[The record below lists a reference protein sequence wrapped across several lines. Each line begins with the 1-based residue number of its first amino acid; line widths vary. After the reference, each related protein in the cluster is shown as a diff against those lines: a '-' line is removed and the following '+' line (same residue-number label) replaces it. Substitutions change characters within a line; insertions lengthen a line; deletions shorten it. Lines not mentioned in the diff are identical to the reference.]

1 VDALIAIF
9 PLIVVFAL
17 LVFWRM
23 PAKQTMPIAAVLTAI
38 LAYFY
43 WGVSSNRIVA
53 ATGEGLIISGML
65 LYIVW
70 GALLLLFVL
79 KHSGAVTAIRN
90 GFRDISPD
98 RRVQAII
105 VAWTFGAFI
114 EGAAGF
120 GTPAAVAGPLL
131 VILGFPPMAAVVAA
145 LTIQSTPVSF
155 GAVGT
160 PILVGVNKGLEGQSI
175 VTGYIA
181 EHSSTFAGAT
191 AELQYHELLTMI
203 GARVAVI
210 HGIIGTLIPLFVVCL
225 LTRFFGQNRSW
236 REGFAIW
243 PFALFA
249 GFAFTVPSMLFGVFL
264 GPMFPS
270 LLGGLVALAL
280 TVIAAKRGWF
290 QPKEPWDFPPES
302 SWEPEW
308 KSDFPPQTENSEQRP
323 IALWLA
329 WTPYLIVALL
339 LVALSLSKQYV
350 PSVQNWLAATTWNPT
365 LLATSDP
372 KTTIAAKLN
381 ILTLP
386 GTVFLIAS
394 LSCLALHRM
403 RLGEFGAALAESGR
417 AIRGAAIAIVF
428 AVPMVRIFI
437 QSNVNS
443 AGLES
448 MPRELATSV
457 ADLAGTAWPACAA
470 VIGAM
475 GAFVAG
481 SNTISNMTFSLF
493 QFDVALQIGLDPLFV
508 VALQAV
514 GGAAG
519 NMICVHN
526 VVAAAA
532 TVGLLGREGA
542 LIRKTLIPTVY
553 YLAAAGV
560 IGCVVLLGCG
570 KTQPATAPVA
580 VQPQAQPAE
589 EAPASEPTTE
599 AAPEPIAEP
608 ASQQKIDEET
618 LPESKRTSLGLYVM
632 AADAYAMWKADPDG
646 IKMIEVRTPEEIQE
660 FGMPEMAS
668 HIPLCEAEEFVAAVR
683 EIAQPEDTILMTC
696 RSGNRSAAAVNMLA
710 PAGYKK
716 AYSIVDGFL
725 GDKDADGNRTIN
737 GWKKAGLP
745 CVTSQ

>member
-1 VDALIAIF
+1 MDALIAIT
-9 PLIVVFAL
+9 PLLVVFAL

-23 PAKQTMPIAAVLTAI
+23 SAKQTMPIAAVLTAI

-43 WGVSSNRIVA
+43 WGVSAERIVA
-53 ATGEGLIISGML
+53 ATGEGLIIAGML

-79 KHSGAVTAIRN
+79 KHSGAVTSIRN

-181 EHSSTFAGAT
+181 EHSNMFAAT
-191 AELQYHELLTMI
+191 TADAQYQELLVMI
-203 GARVAVI
+203 GARVAIV

-236 REGFAIW
+236 REGLAIW
-243 PFALFA
+243 RFALFA
-249 GFAFTVPSMLFGVFL
+249 GFAFTVPYVLFGVFL

-280 TVIAAKRGWF
+280 TVTAARRGWF
-290 QPKEPWDFPPES
+290 QPKESWDFPPES
-302 SWEPEW
+302 SWNPDW
-308 KSDFPPQTENSEQRP
+308 RSSFPPQAEVTRQKP
-323 IALWLA
+323 VALWLA
-329 WTPYLIVALL
+329 WIPYLIVALL
-339 LVALSLSKQYV
+339 LVALSLSKQYSPAV
-350 PSVQNWLAATTWNPT
+350 REWIGATTWQPT
-365 LLATSDP
+365 LLDTGDA

-381 ILTLP
+381 VLTLP
-386 GTVFLIAS
+386 GTIFLIAS

-403 RLGEFGAALAESGR
+403 RLREFGGALAESGR
-417 AIRGAAIAIVF
+417 ALCGAAIAIVF

-437 QSNVNS
+437 QSNVNT

-448 MPRELATSV
+448 MPRELATAV
-457 ADLAGTAWPACAA
+457 ADLTGSAWPACSA

-493 QFDVALQIGLDPLFV
+493 QFDVALQIGLNPLFV

-542 LIRKTLIPTVY
+542 VIRKTLIPTVY
-553 YLAAAGV
+553 YLLAAGA
-560 IGCVVLLGCG
+560 IGCVVLLGCREAPS
-570 KTQPATAPVA
+570 TTAPAAEQPAVSPIGQEPSPEPA
-580 VQPQAQPAE
+580 V
-589 EAPASEPTTE
+589 E
-599 AAPEPIAEP
+599 AALP
-608 ASQQKIDEET
+608 QQKIDEAT
-618 LPESKRTSLGLYVM
+618 LPESKRTSLGLYIT
-632 AADAYAMWKADPDG
+632 AEDAYSMWKADSDHVK
-646 IKMIEVRTPEEIQE
+646 IIDVRTPEEFRE
-660 FGMPEMAS
+660 VGLPEMAS
-668 HIPLCEAEEFVAAVR
+668 KVPLSEADEFVSAVGK
-683 EIAQPEDTILMTC
+683 IAEPDDTVLVIC

-710 PAGYKK
+710 KAGYKK
-716 AYSIVDGFL
+716 AYSVVDGFE
-725 GDKDADGNRTIN
+725 GDKNSDESSPDFGKRTVN
-737 GWKKAGLP
+737 GWKNAGLP
-745 CVTSQ
+745 SIKPE

>member
-1 VDALIAIF
+1 VDALIAIT
-9 PLIVVFAL
+9 PLLVVFAL

-23 PAKQTMPIAAVLTAI
+23 PAKQTMPIAAVLTAV

-43 WGVSSNRIVA
+43 WGVSGKRIAA

-181 EHSSTFAGAT
+181 EHASTFAGAT
-191 AELQYHELLTMI
+191 AGDQYQELLVMI
-203 GARVAVI
+203 GARVAIV

-225 LTRFFGQNRSW
+225 LTRFFGANRSW
-236 REGFAIW
+236 REGLAIW
-243 PFALFA
+243 KFALFA
-249 GFAFTVPSMLFGVFL
+249 GFAFTVPYVLFGVFL

-280 TVIAAKRGWF
+280 TVTAAKRGWF
-290 QPKEPWDFPPES
+290 QPKESWDFPPES

-308 KSDFPPQTENSEQRP
+308 KSDFPPQEERTDQRP
-323 IALWLA
+323 VALWLA
-329 WTPYLIVALL
+329 WIPYMIVAVL
-339 LVALSLSKQYV
+339 LVALSLSKKSPV
-350 PSVQNWLAATTWNPT
+350 VADWIDATTWKPT
-365 LLATSDP
+365 LLDTGDA

-381 ILTLP
+381 VLTLP
-386 GTVFLIAS
+386 GTIFLIAS

-403 RLGEFGAALAESGR
+403 RLREFGAALAESGR
-417 AIRGAAIAIVF
+417 AVCGAAMAIVF

-437 QSNVNS
+437 QSNVNTV
-443 AGLES
+443 GLES
-448 MPRELATSV
+448 MPRELATAVS
-457 ADLAGTAWPACAA
+457 DLAGTGWPACSA

-560 IGCVVLLGCG
+560 IGCVVLLGCREAPS
-570 KTQPATAPVA
+570 TPASTVEQTPAPPVGEESSPE
-580 VQPQAQPAE
+580 VVAE
-589 EAPASEPTTE
+589 EASP
-599 AAPEPIAEP
+599 PE
-608 ASQQKIDEET
+608 KIDEAS
-618 LPESKRTSLGLYVM
+618 LPDSKRTSLGLYVT
-632 AADAYAMWKADPDG
+632 AEDAYAMWKADPEG
-646 IKMIEVRTPEEIQE
+646 VKMIEVRTPEEIQE

-668 HIPLCEAEEFVAAVR
+668 TVTLCDAEEFVAAVR
-683 EIAQPEDTILMTC
+683 EIAQPEDTLLMTC

-716 AYSIVDGFL
+716 AYSVVDGFL
-725 GDKDADGNRTIN
+725 GDKDADGNRTVN
-737 GWKKAGLP
+737 GWKNAGLP
-745 CVTSQ
+745 TIQPE